1 MLKLMDQLPDYLPAA
16 AKFAITVAVGCA
28 CILEPILTFINGIS
42 PRSPVLDAAVA
53 FVLVVLPVIYLMGVI
68 LMYVQVTPQAAA
80 PQPGGALRRFADLA
94 CALAFL
100 LILALAAFLFL
111 AMAGSFSPPSGG
123 LMPT

>member
-1 MLKLMDQLPDYLPAA
+1 MDQLPDYLPAA

-28 CILEPILTFINGIS
+28 CILEPILTFINGIN

-53 FVLVVLPVIYLMGVI
+53 VVLVVLPAIYLMGVI

-80 PQPGGALRRFADLA
+80 PQPGALRRFADLA

-100 LILALAAFLFL
+100 LLLALAAFLFL

-123 LMPT
+123 LTPT